1 MRFGRS
7 VALAVL
13 TAGLTVLACSP
24 ASAQAQPPGALTAM
38 QIALACAI
46 PPEFAAP
53 RPATL
58 RIIGAQDP
66 VRRGLLS
73 DRDLLVIEGGTGA
86 GLQLGQRFFV
96 RRPLTYGDP
105 TRTRHRGITTAG
117 WIRVVAVNEV
127 TAIASV
133 DYACGDILTGD
144 YLDPFTEPVVPD
156 GADRVDT
163 TGELDFAAASHVLFG
178 AEESINGG
186 VGSYMLIETGTDAGV
201 AAGARF
207 AIYRDVSVAGM
218 PLASVGEGVIVSAAR
233 TVSVL
238 RINAVRDAVHA
249 GDLAVP
255 RKP

>member
-1 MRFGRS
+1 MRLGRS

-13 TAGLTVLACSP
+13 TACLASLTGPVVT
-24 ASAQAQPPGALTAM
+24 AQSQPPGALSAM

-58 RIIGAQDP
+58 RILGAQDP

-73 DRDLLVIEGGTGA
+73 DRDLLVIAGGTGA

-105 TRTRHRGITTAG
+105 SRTTHRGITTSG
-117 WIRVVAVNEV
+117 WIRIVAVNET

-133 DYACGDILTGD
+133 DYTCGDILTGD
-144 YLDPFTEPVVPD
+144 YLDPFVEPVVPD

-163 TGELDFAAASHVLFG
+163 TGDLDFAAASHVLFG

-186 VGSYMLIETGTDAGV
+186 AGSYMLIETGTDAGV
-201 AAGARF
+201 MPGARF

-218 PLASVGEGVIVSAAR
+218 PLTSVGEGVIVSAAR

-238 RINAVRDAVHA
+238 RINAVRDAVHN